1 VESAR
6 DPTSAK
12 SAGRRQ
18 ATANWTLFTK
28 PRLGQT
34 AGPKENDGMRFP
46 TILGLCAALAA
57 PAFAQNSHCAALP
70 ATARVEV
77 RGADNVIPAQLTPR
91 GFSCPRG
98 FTKETVGPVTRCR
111 QPGPARLEDREPRRE
126 CYAAL
131 PLGPVRSISGQQRP
145 TMQCPSSPN
154 IENIIAVRGP
164 NAGWQDVTLTA
175 PPSAA
180 VTITHLRAT
189 AANTPAAQNPTTQD
203 CFPNSCRLI
212 RLTTRAGTPARVDL
226 TLATPDNA
234 SSSSFS
240 VTTEAN
246 CPGS

>member
-1 VESAR
+1 
-6 DPTSAK
+6 
-12 SAGRRQ
+12 
-18 ATANWTLFTK
+18 
-28 PRLGQT
+28 
-34 AGPKENDGMRFP
+34 MRIV
-46 TILGLCAALAA
+46 TIFSLCTALAA
-57 PAFAQNSHCAALP
+57 PATAQNSHCAALP

-77 RGADNVIPAQLTPR
+77 RGPDNVIPAQLTPR

-98 FTKETVGPVTRCR
+98 FETETVGPVTRCR
-111 QPGPARLEDREPRRE
+111 QPGPARMEDREPRRD

-131 PLGPVRSISGQQRP
+131 PLGPVRSISGQARP
-145 TMQCPSSPN
+145 TLQCPSSPS
-154 IENIIAVRGP
+154 IDNIIAVRGA

-175 PPSAA
+175 PPAAA

-234 SSSSFS
+234 SSITFAVNS
-240 VTTEAN
+240 EAS
-246 CPGS
+246 CPSR